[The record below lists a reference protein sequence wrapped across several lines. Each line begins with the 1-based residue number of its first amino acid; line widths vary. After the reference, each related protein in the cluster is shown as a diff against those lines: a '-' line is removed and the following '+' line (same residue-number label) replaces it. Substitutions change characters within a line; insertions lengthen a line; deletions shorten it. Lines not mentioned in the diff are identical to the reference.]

1 MNHKLNYKYRYA
13 HVHVHV
19 LINPQNKN
27 RFFFN
32 SNKAMTICITH
43 DCRLTTFRR
52 PLVHVHVRVT
62 NTNLGTCLKAIA
74 IEAFLEIKYNLGC
87 VC

>member
-1 MNHKLNYKYRYA
+1 MYLLTLKIKTG
-13 HVHVHV
+13 
-19 LINPQNKN
+19 
-27 RFFFN
+27 FFFN
-32 SNKAMTICITH
+32 SNKAMKICITH

-62 NTNLGTCLKAIA
+62 NTNLGTYLKAIA